1 MREPRS
7 DVEVLDRLCS
17 DLMEIRAPDDY
28 VPESRNEGALLEA
41 VADLHDV
48 LLAKRLYFGQWRLFA
63 AHYEAVAQRVARVG
77 DAARRILER
86 LREGDSEAARVSFF
100 LNALAFHQAR
110 ITLVVAHAS
119 VLDHNSQPERDE
131 SLRAVVY
138 PTLEGPTRPALAFAG
153 LVTLLLQFVPLLFKA
168 ARTL

>member
-28 VPESRNEGALLEA
+28 IAESPNEGALLEA
-41 VADLHDV
+41 VAELHEV

-63 AHYEAVAQRVARVG
+63 AHYDAVAQRVARIG
-77 DAARRILER
+77 DAARRILQR
-86 LREGDSEAARVSFF
+86 MREGEAEAARVAFF

-110 ITLVVAHAS
+110 VTLVVAHAC
-119 VLDHNSQPERDE
+119 VLDHNCQPERDE

-138 PTLEGPTRPALAFAG
+138 PTLAGPARPALAFAG
-153 LVTLLLQFVPLLFKA
+153 LVTLLLQFVPVLFKA
-168 ARTL
+168 ARAL